1 MRLQTSHM
9 SPTMDLDS
17 ISCLM
22 IDPMMIN
29 RSFVQIITY
38 LVRKWKVNKTEI
50 VREGY
55 SPQVKELKALID
67 SEVPAICSVQKR
79 SWRTKYRH
87 LCSPEFFNYFVIGI
101 SPVSCLSSC
110 ALRRA
115 LKQTKHSQNILFWQD
130 FGVSSCFIKMIKGL
144 ATYLR
149 QRRREETQMRMTP
162 RLRKTMNW
170 WRRRRP

>member
-1 MRLQTSHM
+1 M
-9 SPTMDLDS
+9 SPTIDLDS

-38 LVRKWKVNKTEI
+38 LVRKWKVNKTKI
-50 VREGY
+50 VREGS

-67 SEVPAICSVQKR
+67 GEVPAICSVQKR
-79 SWRTKYRH
+79 SWRTKYIH
-87 LCSPEFFNYFVIGI
+87 LFSSEFFNYFVIFHRFHAWAAVPWGE
-101 SPVSCLSSC
+101 PWN
-110 ALRRA
+110 
-115 LKQTKHSQNILFWQD
+115 KENILRIYFSD
-130 FGVSSCFIKMIKGL
+130 RTSGVSSCCFEVIEDL
-144 ATYLR
+144 VTYLR

-170 WRRRRP
+170 